1 MQYDMGIKL
10 TTKQTNIAHSR
21 MIKEMGGRGGSV
33 SEQTSSS
40 KDKKYKDRSAG
51 TRHLW
56 IKDVCF
62 DLCHR
67 VVESKSWSASSPI
80 LMSASLSTVTIT
92 SLLRPLRSKT
102 FCQRR
107 IVTSFYVWITHP
119 SKRNDNHI
127 ENGELQSLW
136 KCHYSWWICTCEL
149 TRCCAN

>member
-1 MQYDMGIKL
+1 MIWASNWPLNRPILPTAEWSRKWGVGGDLFQNRLLHLKIRNIKIEVLVQGICE
-10 TTKQTNIAHSR
+10 SR
-21 MIKEMGGRGGSV
+21 TFVLIFVTELLNPNLD
-33 SEQTSSS
+33 QP
-40 KDKKYKDRSAG
+40 A
-51 TRHLW
+51 
-56 IKDVCF
+56 
-62 DLCHR
+62 
-67 VVESKSWSASSPI
+67 API
-80 LMSASLSTVTIT
+80 LMSASLSSGTIT